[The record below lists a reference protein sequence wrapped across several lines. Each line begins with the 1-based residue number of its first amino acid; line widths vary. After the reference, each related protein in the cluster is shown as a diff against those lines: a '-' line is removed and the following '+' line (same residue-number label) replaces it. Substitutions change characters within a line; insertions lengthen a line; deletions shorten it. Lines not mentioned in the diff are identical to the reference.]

1 VKGMGGYSLT
11 EVLTMSMSTSRT
23 SMLIRFVG
31 IHEFVFPPHLP
42 AILAGVTNS
51 AGLEICSLGAGV
63 VYDFPLR
70 GMRVST
76 EAPIKPGDHVS
87 VLIRLPRQVAPA
99 EITVATVQWTK
110 DRPRV
115 GFSAVVVLVHGR
127 LRRYMTVL
135 SKKVR

>member
-1 VKGMGGYSLT
+1 
-11 EVLTMSMSTSRT
+11 MSMNTSRA
-23 SMLIRFVG
+23 SMLNAFRRHPRVRIPTPFAC
-31 IHEFVFPPHLP
+31 E
-42 AILAGVTNS
+42 LAWRDEQRWFGKSVH
-51 AGLEICSLGAGV
+51 GAGV
-63 VYDFPLR
+63 VYDLSLR

-110 DRPRV
+110 EQTYGLAFQRL
-115 GFSAVVVLVHGR
+115 SHSSHGR

-135 SKKVR
+135 SKGIR